1 MRIGNVEIK
10 NNIALAPMA
19 GVTDLPFRLLCKEQG
34 CGLMCTEMVSAK
46 AVLYNNKNTEDLMK
60 TVPEERPLA
69 LQLFGSDPD
78 IMADIAKRL
87 SEREFDI
94 IDVNMGCPVPK
105 VVNNGE
111 GSALMKDPVLVGRIV
126 EKMADALD
134 KPLTIKIRAGFDE
147 NSINAPEIAHVIEE
161 SGGAAVAVHA
171 RTRQQ
176 YYSGHADWDIIRQV
190 KEAVSIPVIG
200 NGDIKSGEDAVNM
213 MKQTGCDGIMIG
225 RATRGNPWIFRQVS
239 EYMNKGTI
247 IAPPSVEEVC
257 QMIKRHVIS
266 SYLEKQD
273 YAAGFVAPD
282 EDVSIMINEEDHIR
296 IQAFAAGMNMQK
308 AYTLADKMDDVIGN
322 VLDYSYDQKFGY
334 LTTLP
339 SNAGTGMRASYML
352 HLPALA
358 GNNKISGLIPE
369 VGRFGLVLRAMEGDN
384 NRALGDIYQLS
395 NLVTLGKSEK
405 DIIDNLDNIA
415 EQIIAQERNY
425 RKQYITKRKMT
436 ALDMVYR
443 SYGVLKYARKV
454 TLNDGELLLSQIR
467 FGLASGLIKADGFD
481 ESNIYQLMIGI
492 HPANLLMISDK
503 DMDEEELEIARAD
516 FIREHLPTIH

>member
-1 MRIGNVEIK
+1 
-10 NNIALAPMA
+10 MA

-161 SGGAAVAVHA
+161 SGGAAIAVHA

-225 RATRGNPWIFRQVS
+225 RAARGNPWIFR
-239 EYMNKGTI
+239 
-247 IAPPSVEEVC
+247 
-257 QMIKRHVIS
+257 
-266 SYLEKQD
+266 
-273 YAAGFVAPD
+273 
-282 EDVSIMINEEDHIR
+282 
-296 IQAFAAGMNMQK
+296 
-308 AYTLADKMDDVIGN
+308 
-322 VLDYSYDQKFGY
+322 
-334 LTTLP
+334 
-339 SNAGTGMRASYML
+339 
-352 HLPALA
+352 
-358 GNNKISGLIPE
+358 
-369 VGRFGLVLRAMEGDN
+369 
-384 NRALGDIYQLS
+384 
-395 NLVTLGKSEK
+395 
-405 DIIDNLDNIA
+405 
-415 EQIIAQERNY
+415 
-425 RKQYITKRKMT
+425 
-436 ALDMVYR
+436 
-443 SYGVLKYARKV
+443 
-454 TLNDGELLLSQIR
+454 
-467 FGLASGLIKADGFD
+467 
-481 ESNIYQLMIGI
+481 
-492 HPANLLMISDK
+492 
-503 DMDEEELEIARAD
+503 
-516 FIREHLPTIH
+516 